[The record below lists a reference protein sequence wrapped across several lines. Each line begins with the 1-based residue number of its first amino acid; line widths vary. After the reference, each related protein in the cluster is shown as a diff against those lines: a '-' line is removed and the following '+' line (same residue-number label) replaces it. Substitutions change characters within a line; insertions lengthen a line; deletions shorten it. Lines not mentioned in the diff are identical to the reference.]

1 MQSSVQLG
9 VPLPRTPICLPAPCF
24 GDDEDDD
31 DEDEDDDEDDVV
43 VVVIVET
50 TEAVEVAIEQ
60 EAGPVVVDKLALPFF
75 IRSFFICSNCLH
87 IAEKEK
93 KRKGSKKNKRITTKQ
108 TIFFLIGRLG

>member
-1 MQSSVQLG
+1 M
-9 VPLPRTPICLPAPCF
+9 PICLPEPCL
-24 GDDEDDD
+24 GEED
-31 DEDEDDDEDDVV
+31 V
-43 VVVIVET
+43 VVVIVEAAD
-50 TEAVEVAIEQ
+50 AVEVAVEQ
-60 EAGPVVVDKLALPFF
+60 AEPVVEDKLAVPFF